1 MSNSVSGLHNL
12 KAALGNVEPTMVTA
26 DGKVHLPRVFSDEGL
41 REIGAAIR
49 QQRISRHVRQMDLCL
64 KLGVTSAHFSN
75 IESGAYKGLQIDF
88 IKKVGG
94 ALFYDFGPLIE
105 KYRLKEG
112 EVNVPCPVERRFTH
126 TSPARKLGKTGTL
139 DIGGLIEER
148 RLKKRCKFIEVQATI
163 SEREWELV
171 LVSTEDE
178 DSMIKLR
185 GDYQATN
192 DDLATLKTIINLIE
206 RGK

>member
-12 KAALGNVEPTMVTA
+12 KSALSAVEPTMVTA

-148 RLKKRCKFIEVQATI
+148 RLKKRCKFFIIEATI
-163 SEREWELV
+163 SDNEWELV
-171 LVSTEDE
+171 FTSTQDE
-178 DSMIKLR
+178 DSVVKLK
-185 GDYQATN
+185 GEYGAEC
-192 DDLATLKTIINLIE
+192 DDLTTLKAIIGLIE
-206 RGK
+206 KGK

>member
-1 MSNSVSGLHNL
+1 MSSSVSGLHNL
-12 KAALGNVEPTMVTA
+12 KAALGDVEPTMVTA

-148 RLKKRCKFIEVQATI
+148 RLKKRCKFFIIEATI
-163 SEREWELV
+163 SDNEWELV
-171 LVSTEDE
+171 FTSTQDE
-178 DSMIKLR
+178 DSVVKLK
-185 GDYQATN
+185 GEYGAEC
-192 DDLATLKTIINLIE
+192 DDLTTLKAIIGLIE
-206 RGK
+206 KGK